1 MSNVIPS
8 NVVAAYR
15 ARRAML
21 AVEPKVDP
29 KEGYRHIADLVRE
42 VIIGIA
48 DTTIE
53 NWRRSNG

>member
-21 AVEPKVDP
+21 AVPPKTEPGDSF
-29 KEGYRHIADLVRE
+29 RHIGDIVRE
-42 VIIGIA
+42 CVIKVA
-48 DTTIE
+48 NTKIE

>member
-21 AVEPKVDP
+21 AVEPKVEP
-29 KEGYRHIADLVRE
+29 KEGYRHIGDLVRE

>member
-21 AVEPKVDP
+21 SVEPKVDP
-29 KEGYRHIADLVRE
+29 KEGYRHIADVVRE

>member
-1 MSNVIPS
+1 MDNVIPS

-15 ARRAML
+15 ARRAMM
-21 AVEPKVDP
+21 AVKPKIDP
-29 KEGYRHIADLVRE
+29 SEGYHHIGDLVRE

-48 DTTIE
+48 QTTIE